1 MLMTN
6 LVMTCFVAILL
17 VITTIKG
24 NLDKT
29 TNPLL
34 SILYVIYSEINK
46 DVSYIIV
53 VNMFTIML
61 VNSSL

>member
-1 MLMTN
+1 M
-6 LVMTCFVAILL
+6 VMTCFVAILL
-17 VITTIKG
+17 ITTIKG
-24 NLDKT
+24 NLGKT

-34 SILYVIYSEINK
+34 SILYVICSEINK

-53 VNMFTIML
+53 DNMFTIML